1 MKLENI
7 IAKRA
12 TKTVYRDGNTTV
24 KLFNRD
30 FPKSE
35 VLAQAKNQALVEEID
50 IDIPKLLEVGNI
62 DGQWMIVS
70 EYVEGTPLDVLMNEN
85 PDKMD
90 EYLEKFVDLQIT
102 VHTKRCAGLIKL
114 KDKMHAK
121 IDMSDLDDTVKYEL
135 HNRLT
140 GMPKHNK
147 VCHGDFNPSNIIVKE
162 NGDLCIIDWS
172 HVTQG
177 NASADVA
184 RTYLIFI
191 LNGKKDI
198 AEKYINMF
206 CEKTDTKRSYVQKW
220 LPIVAASQSVKGN
233 HEEKERLLSWAN
245 VVDFE

>member
-1 MKLENI
+1 MKLENV
-7 IAKRA
+7 IAKRS
-12 TKTVYRDGNTTV
+12 TKTVYRNGNTTV
-24 KLFNRD
+24 KLFNKD
-30 FPKSE
+30 FPKAE

-50 IDIPKLLEVGNI
+50 INIPKLLEVSTI
-62 DGQWMIVS
+62 DGQWTIVS
-70 EYVEGTPLDVLMNEN
+70 EYIEGTPLDVLMREN
-85 PDKMD
+85 PDRMD

-121 IDMSDLDDTVKYEL
+121 IDLTDLDDTVKYEL

-147 VCHGDFNPSNIIVKE
+147 VCHGDFNPSNIIVKD
-162 NGDLCIIDWS
+162 NGDMYIIDWS

-184 RTYLIFI
+184 RTYLIFV
-191 LNGKKDI
+191 LNGDKDI

-206 CEKTDTKRSYVQKW
+206 CEKTNTKRAYVQKW
-220 LPIVAASQSVKGN
+220 LPIVAASQSVKGKP
-233 HEEKERLLSWAN
+233 EEKELLLSWAN